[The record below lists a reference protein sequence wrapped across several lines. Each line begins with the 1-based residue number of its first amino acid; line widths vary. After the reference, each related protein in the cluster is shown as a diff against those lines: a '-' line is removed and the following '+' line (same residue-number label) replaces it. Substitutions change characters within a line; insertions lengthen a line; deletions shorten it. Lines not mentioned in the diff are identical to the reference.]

1 MKKLTILILCLL
13 LSLPLLGCQEHAA
26 PTTEVTTV
34 ESNPITEATELVW
47 TGYTGP
53 KDEYIYYYTEGRDLQ
68 WEEDVLFFINSHMTD
83 NMLLRNRSFLV
94 NLPGVRT
101 DSANFYNEALYQNL
115 LAAVNTLIPQISEL
129 TDNEILQHIQI
140 MSAMF
145 RDVHTRVCIYEDP
158 IYPVFF
164 HAFHEDGQFAFYI
177 VILPLE
183 HEELLY
189 MRLAAINDIPLA
201 EVIER
206 MRSYDGHENE
216 YGFIRD
222 LGEGGYSQELLSR
235 PAALE
240 AVGISAIGDTQVK
253 YTLADSEGNTHDLIL
268 AAKEEY
274 DFSQCVGTT
283 PARALPV
290 PYSNAATAN
299 YWYSTDLAEDTLYV
313 RIYSFVPME
322 EYTYM
327 DFSND
332 LSLEQRAA
340 GQFDKI
346 ILDLRDNGGG
356 YDALG
361 WRSIINTLSA
371 MKFDNFYILV
381 DGGTYSNSM
390 IFSAEIAY
398 QVPDVV
404 FVGTPTGQA
413 PGFFAGVYE
422 NDYVMPNCGVE
433 FTIPT
438 TYWQTFEANEENTLM
453 PDVVIWQTLDEYV
466 SCKDVA
472 LEYVLHP

>member
-1 MKKLTILILCLL
+1 MKKYTILVLCLL
-13 LSLPLLGCQEHAA
+13 LSLTLLGCQEHTA
-26 PTTEVTTV
+26 PTTEATTIETV
-34 ESNPITEATELVW
+34 PVTEATELVW
-47 TGYTGP
+47 TGYNGP

-94 NLPGVRT
+94 NLPGFRT
-101 DSANFYNEALYQNL
+101 DSANFYNEALYHNL

-129 TDNEILQHIQI
+129 TDNEILHHIQI

-145 RDVHTRVCIYEDP
+145 RDIHTRVWEYGES
-158 IYPVFF
+158 IYPIFF
-164 HAFHEDGQFAFYI
+164 HAFYEDGQFAFYA
-177 VILPLE
+177 VSLLPE
-183 HEELLY
+183 NEELLY
-189 MRLAAINDIPLA
+189 MRLTAVNDIPLA

-206 MRSYDGHENE
+206 MRSYSCYENE
-216 YGFIRD
+216 YGFTRN
-222 LGEGGYSQELLSR
+222 LAAGGSSRELLSR
-235 PAALE
+235 PGALE

-253 YTLADSEGNTHDLIL
+253 YTLADSEGNTHDLTL
-268 AAKEEY
+268 VAKESY

-283 PARALPV
+283 PARALIV

-313 RIYSFVPME
+313 RIFSFVPME

-346 ILDLRDNGGG
+346 ILDLRGNGGG

-361 WRSIINTLSA
+361 WRSIINTLST
-371 MKFDNFYILV
+371 MKFDKFYILV

-390 IFSAEIAY
+390 VFSGEIAY

-433 FTIPT
+433 FTLPT
-438 TYWQTFEANEENTLM
+438 AYWQTFEANEENTLM

-466 SCKDVA
+466 SCKDVV